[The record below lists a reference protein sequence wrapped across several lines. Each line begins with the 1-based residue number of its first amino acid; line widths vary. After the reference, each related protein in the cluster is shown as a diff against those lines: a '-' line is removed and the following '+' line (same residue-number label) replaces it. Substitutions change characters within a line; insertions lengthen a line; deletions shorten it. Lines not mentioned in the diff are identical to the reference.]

1 MDIDEN
7 APGNVSQKVRAGITD
22 NETGVDQKTKDTATP
37 VTSKD
42 DAHLEEDMSDVEAA
56 DSVTSEHPEK

>member
-37 VTSKD
+37 VTSND